1 MIDSYK
7 NDVKWSE
14 SNRKR
19 IDLIV
24 DKARKDKRIDDKINN
39 VHDKVFEVVDCLKC
53 ANCCKTTGPL
63 LTSMDI
69 GKLSRRLKIAEKD
82 FFNRYLRVDEDGDFV
97 FQSMPCPFLGS
108 DNYCS
113 VYEDRPKACRA
124 FPHTDQKGQMDIMHL
139 TRKNAKICPAVSQ
152 IFQQLVKL

>member
-82 FFNRYLRVDEDGDFV
+82 FFNRYLRADEDGDFV